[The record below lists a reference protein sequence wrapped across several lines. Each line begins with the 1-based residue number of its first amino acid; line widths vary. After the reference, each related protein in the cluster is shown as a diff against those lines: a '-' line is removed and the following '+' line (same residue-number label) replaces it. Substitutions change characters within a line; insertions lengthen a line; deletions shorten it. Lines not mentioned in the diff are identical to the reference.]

1 MAPSTPA
8 PCVGRG
14 RPLSEKVFMS
24 RYDRPLA
31 ETFIRPLDQTPVLTV
46 VIPTWER
53 PAELTLAVSSIAD
66 QIDDEL
72 AGKVEIIISDNAS
85 GPETRAALQRL
96 SEAYPSVSYYIHA
109 ENHGAVYQVAIA
121 PHRAR
126 GRWTWVFGDDDA
138 LAPGGLK
145 AVLEA
150 LESEQP
156 SFLTINRQVWD
167 SSLSNCIT
175 ATRHN
180 LPDMRFDTFIDLLK
194 IFGFDQLSFFTSQ
207 VYDSELARAFD
218 AERYLDSL
226 CRYAQLPYY
235 LEAFH
240 GQPAYYLSKPVV
252 LHRFD
257 GNDLSVHKANFH
269 SLATSLP
276 ELVQEVVDRTGLDS
290 DLLEQ
295 ISGHRLL
302 LGPETRTITFVD
314 NTLQNLWRCIATG
327 MDISEAE
334 WTVLHQMSPKWRSD
348 RSENL
353 VQIHETYR
361 KIATALGHYEAFIAN
376 QRALTTPAGRT
387 HSPEEAEMLK
397 QTEAAIQFM
406 QSNINDA
413 RNMAYEVAASFG

>member
-1 MAPSTPA
+1 
-8 PCVGRG
+8 
-14 RPLSEKVFMS
+14 MS

-31 ETFIRPLDQTPVLTV
+31 EAFVRPLDQTPVLTV
-46 VIPTWER
+46 VVPTWER

-85 GPETRAALQRL
+85 GPETLAVLQRL
-96 SEAYPSVSYYIHA
+96 SETYPSVNYYRHA
-109 ENHGAVYQVAIA
+109 ENHGGVYQVVIA

-145 AVLEA
+145 AVLDV
-150 LESEQP
+150 LENEQP

-167 SSLSNCIT
+167 SSLSKCLT

-180 LPDMRFDTFIDLLK
+180 LADTRFNTFIDLLK
-194 IFGFDQLSFFTSQ
+194 VFGFDQLSFFTSQ
-207 VYDSELARAFD
+207 VYDSALARD
-218 AERYLDSL
+218 VDVERYLSSL
-226 CRYAQLPYY
+226 CRYTQLAYY

-240 GQPAYYLSKPVV
+240 GQSSYYLSKAVV

-257 GNDLSVHKANFH
+257 ADDISVHKANFH

-290 DLLEQ
+290 GLLEQ
-295 ISGHRLL
+295 ISGHRSLM
-302 LGPETRTITFVD
+302 GPETRRITFVD
-314 NTLQNLWRCIATG
+314 NTLQNLWRCMATG
-327 MDISEAE
+327 AEISEAE
-334 WTVLHQMSPKWRSD
+334 WTVLHQLSSKWRSD

-353 VQIHETYR
+353 VEIHETYR
-361 KIATALGHYEAFIAN
+361 KIATAFGHYETLVAN
-376 QRALTTPAGRT
+376 HRDWTTPAGRT
-387 HSPEEAEMLK
+387 YSQEEIELIERS
-397 QTEAAIQFM
+397 EAAIQFM
-406 QSNINDA
+406 RNNINDA
-413 RNMAYEVAASFG
+413 RKMASEVAASFD

>member
-1 MAPSTPA
+1 
-8 PCVGRG
+8 
-14 RPLSEKVFMS
+14 MS

-31 ETFIRPLDQTPVLTV
+31 ETLVRPLDQTPVLTV
-46 VIPTWER
+46 VFPTWKR

-85 GPETRAALQRL
+85 GPETRAVLQRL
-96 SEAYPSVSYYIHA
+96 SETYPSVSYYIHA
-109 ENHGAVYQVAIA
+109 ENYGAVYQVAIA

-145 AVLEA
+145 AVIAVLEN
-150 LESEQP
+150 EQP
-156 SFLTINRQVWD
+156 GFVTINRQVWD
-167 SSLSNCIT
+167 SSLSKCVT
-175 ATRHN
+175 PTRHN
-180 LPDMRFDTFIDLLK
+180 LPDMEFSTFIDLLK
-194 IFGFDQLSFFTSQ
+194 VFGFDQLSFFTSQ
-207 VYDSELARAFD
+207 VYDSALARDFD
-218 AERYLDSL
+218 AERYLDSP

-240 GQPAYYLSKPVV
+240 GRPSYYLSKPVV

-257 GNDLSVHKANFH
+257 ANDLSVHKANFH

-295 ISGHRLL
+295 ISGRRLL
-302 LGPETRTITFVD
+302 LGPETRKTTFVD
-314 NTLQNLWRCIATG
+314 SILQNLWRCMATG
-327 MDISEAE
+327 TDISEAE
-334 WTVLHQMSPKWRSD
+334 WTVLHRLSSKWRPG
-348 RSENL
+348 RPENL
-353 VQIHETYR
+353 VEIHETYR
-361 KIATALGHYEAFIAN
+361 KIATAFGHYEAAVAN
-376 QRALTTPAGRT
+376 HRAWTTPAGRT
-387 HSPEEAEMLK
+387 YSPEEVERI
-397 QTEAAIQFM
+397 QRSEAAIQFM

-413 RNMAYEVAASFG
+413 RQMAFDVADSFG

>member
-1 MAPSTPA
+1 
-8 PCVGRG
+8 
-14 RPLSEKVFMS
+14 MS
-24 RYDRPLA
+24 QYDRPLA
-31 ETFIRPLDQTPVLTV
+31 EAFVRPLDQTPVLTV
-46 VIPTWER
+46 VFPTWQRSE
-53 PAELTLAVSSIAD
+53 ELTLAVSSIAD

-85 GPETRAALQRL
+85 GPEKRAVLQRL
-96 SEAYPSVSYYIHA
+96 SETYPSVNYYIHA
-109 ENHGAVYQVAIA
+109 ENYGGVYQVAIA

-145 AVLEA
+145 AVLEV
-150 LESEQP
+150 LENEQP

-167 SSLSNCIT
+167 SSLSNCLA

-180 LPDMRFDTFIDLLK
+180 LPDMRFNTFIDLLK
-194 IFGFDQLSFFTSQ
+194 VFGFDQLSFFTSQ

-226 CRYAQLPYY
+226 CRYAQLAYY
-235 LEAFH
+235 LEVYHA
-240 GQPAYYLSKPVV
+240 QPSYYLSKPVV

-257 GNDLSVHKANFH
+257 ADDISVHKANFH

-295 ISGHRLL
+295 ISGQRSLL
-302 LGPETRTITFVD
+302 APALRKTTFVD
-314 NTLQNLWRCIATG
+314 NTVQNLWRCIATG
-327 MDISEAE
+327 TDISEAE
-334 WTVLHQMSPKWRSD
+334 WAVLHQLSSKWRSD

-353 VQIHETYR
+353 AEIHETYR
-361 KIATALGHYEAFIAN
+361 KIATAFGHYEALVAN
-376 QRALTTPAGRT
+376 HRAWTTPAGRT
-387 HSPEEAEMLK
+387 YSQEEVELIARS
-397 QTEAAIQFM
+397 EAAIQFM
-406 QSNINDA
+406 QGTINDA
-413 RNMAYEVAASFG
+413 RKMASEVADSFE